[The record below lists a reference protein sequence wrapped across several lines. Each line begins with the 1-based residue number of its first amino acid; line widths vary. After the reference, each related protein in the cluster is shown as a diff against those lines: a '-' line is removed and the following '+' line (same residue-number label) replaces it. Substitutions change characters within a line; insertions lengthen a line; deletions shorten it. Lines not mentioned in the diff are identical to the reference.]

1 MPAEVQV
8 TYLWCNL
15 FTMPDLD
22 QIKKAGYQFIWRE
35 FGALPLFVDTVLG
48 KTFRVK
54 DEKIIIYRQPAAE
67 GYISSKGLKTAEKK
81 GEQFYNNWPVVK
93 KFIKKTNKI
102 APQFKKFIEKIE
114 NSDLT
119 KKNDRELLH
128 RFKEFL
134 VFATKVF
141 KLYNTTEPRF
151 AGSSERKLSNYL
163 SKRNNREVKR
173 YLKILLTP
181 DISKTIFNQQKLEW
195 LNLVLMAEG
204 SVTDFSD
211 KIARYQKRYAFLANV
226 TGKIFYGSSYFLN
239 LFKKDIAQPK
249 KFILKKLESIKKRD
263 SEVKYQRRQL
273 EKELNLPSEIVNLS
287 NSLREIGLLRLNL
300 DPYWR
305 YALAIAFKK
314 FLPEIAERKSL
325 DLDQV
330 GALTYAE
337 LRNLL
342 LKNTKPN
349 LKVINQRK
357 SKYVAIM
364 VKQGIYRFLTGHVT
378 DRYIKVLKPKLDK
391 SLTMFKGGVGNP
403 GYKKGKVKIIHSSE
417 GDIIEE
423 MKTMKKGQILVTEM
437 TRPQL
442 IMAIHKAG
450 AIITDEGGMT
460 SHAAI
465 ISREF
470 NIPCIIGTKIAT
482 QVLKDGDMVEVDAD
496 KGIVKI
502 IDK

>member
-1 MPAEVQV
+1 MIP
-8 TYLWCNL
+8 N
-15 FTMPDLD
+15 PK
-22 QIKKAGYQFIWRE
+22 QIKNAGYQFIWRE

-48 KTFRVK
+48 KTFRFK
-54 DEKIIIYRQPAAE
+54 DEKIIIYQQPAAE
-67 GYISSKGLKTAEKK
+67 GYISSKGLEAAEKK
-81 GEQFYNNWPVVK
+81 GEQFYNNWPLVQ
-93 KFIKKTNKI
+93 KFNMDTKKI

-114 NSDLT
+114 DSDLT
-119 KKNDRELLH
+119 KKNDRELLYC
-128 RFKEFL
+128 FKKFII
-134 VFATKVF
+134 FATKIF

-151 AGSSERKLSNYL
+151 AGSSERKLSSYL
-163 SKRNNREVKR
+163 SKRNNREVKK

-181 DISKTIFNQQKLEW
+181 DITKTIFNQQKIEW
-195 LNLVLMAEG
+195 LNLVLKAKG
-204 SVTDFSD
+204 STSDFSD
-211 KIARYQKRYAFLANV
+211 KIARHQKRYAFLANV
-226 TGKIFYGSSYFLN
+226 TGKNFYDSSYFLS
-239 LFKKDIAQPK
+239 LFKKDIARPK
-249 KFILKKLESIKKRD
+249 KIIIQRLESIKKRD

-314 FLPEIAERKSL
+314 FLPEIAKRRLL

-337 LRNLL
+337 LRDLL

-357 SKYVAIM
+357 KKYVAIM
-364 VKQGIYRFLTGHVT
+364 IKQGIYRFLTGYVA
-378 DRYIKVLKPKLDK
+378 DQYIKALRPKLNK
-391 SLTMFKGGVGNP
+391 SLAMFKGEVGNP
-403 GYKKGKVKIIHSSE
+403 GYKKGKAKIIHSSE

-423 MKTMKKGQILVTEM
+423 IKTMEKGQILVTEM

-442 IMAIHKAG
+442 IMAIHKAA

-465 ISREF
+465 ISRE
-470 NIPCIIGTKIAT
+470 
-482 QVLKDGDMVEVDAD
+482 
-496 KGIVKI
+496 
-502 IDK
+502 

>member
-1 MPAEVQV
+1 M
-8 TYLWCNL
+8 
-15 FTMPDLD
+15 
-22 QIKKAGYQFIWRE
+22 G
-35 FGALPLFVDTVLG
+35 
-48 KTFRVK
+48 
-54 DEKIIIYRQPAAE
+54 
-67 GYISSKGLKTAEKK
+67 SK
-81 GEQFYNNWPVVK
+81 
-93 KFIKKTNKI
+93 
-102 APQFKKFIEKIE
+102 
-114 NSDLT
+114 
-119 KKNDRELLH
+119 
-128 RFKEFL
+128 
-134 VFATKVF
+134 
-141 KLYNTTEPRF
+141 
-151 AGSSERKLSNYL
+151 
-163 SKRNNREVKR
+163 
-173 YLKILLTP
+173 
-181 DISKTIFNQQKLEW
+181 
-195 LNLVLMAEG
+195 
-204 SVTDFSD
+204 
-211 KIARYQKRYAFLANV
+211 
-226 TGKIFYGSSYFLN
+226 
-239 LFKKDIAQPK
+239 
-249 KFILKKLESIKKRD
+249 SIKKRD